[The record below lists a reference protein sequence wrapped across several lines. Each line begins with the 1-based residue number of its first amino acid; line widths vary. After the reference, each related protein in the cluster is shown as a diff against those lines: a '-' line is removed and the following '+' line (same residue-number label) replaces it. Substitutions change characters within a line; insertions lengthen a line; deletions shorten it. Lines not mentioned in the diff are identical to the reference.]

1 MVEKLD
7 GFDLK
12 GDGGGKNDDGIG
24 DDTLDWM
31 RLLFGDIDDE
41 NNEIVL
47 DTNQIIR
54 ETPKQS
60 YEQNEMARKLMQLN
74 PLGLQFSLPPT
85 WMDSITNPNYVRT
98 IEAGVSQ
105 ASSGQ
110 SMDSSDFGQ
119 KSMSSRV
126 KASNFAA
133 SFIKIGEWQRASKNE
148 GDLMAKCY
156 FIKKKLVWEFL
167 QGRLKYKIE
176 IQWSDISGINAVMEK
191 NQPGI
196 LQIELNRPPTFHE
209 EIDPQPRKQA
219 IWKLAKDFTG
229 RQASIFRMHYLTFP
243 HKYLDK
249 HYENLLLCETRFF
262 ELSKQSF
269 PTLKNPFFRSNSCGN
284 PGSAFDYNHRGQDF
298 NLRMQFNFPNFP
310 SHVGQT
316 QHIQPYG
323 HIGQT
328 QHVQPYGHNDQAQHK
343 QPYGHK
349 GLSSLK
355 EMPTPASDSCNVLEN
370 QRMSYWG
377 QGMSIYTDALARN
390 QGLVP
395 SVQSTQVHPT
405 VPFQNYNLAN
415 LGQEA
420 VMNNNAAKA
429 LDVENQLL
437 GDMQAGSYHEK
448 YHMEMVGSLNKM
460 VNLHKEVS
468 PESKKASQETL
479 YGKDISGEEN
489 FTFCIEENANL
500 IGGQFYE
507 QQKVTW
513 MPRIHPANPN
523 PTADKFG
530 NVNNF
535 NNYWS

>member
-24 DDTLDWM
+24 DDILDRM

-41 NNEIVL
+41 NNDIFLE
-47 DTNQIIR
+47 TNQIIR
-54 ETPKQS
+54 ETPKKC

-85 WMDSITNPNYVRT
+85 WMDSITNPHHVRT
-98 IEAGVSQ
+98 IE

-119 KSMSSRV
+119 KSMSSRL

-133 SFIKIGEWQRASKNE
+133 SFIKIGDWQIASKNE

-176 IQWSDISGINAVMEK
+176 IQWSDISGINAVTEK

-209 EIDPQPRKQA
+209 EIVPQPRKQA

-249 HYENLLLCETRFF
+249 HYENLLLCEPRFLK
-262 ELSKQSF
+262 LSKQSF
-269 PTLKNPFFRSNSCGN
+269 PTLKNPFFHSNSRGN
-284 PGSAFDYNHRGQDF
+284 P
-298 NLRMQFNFPNFP
+298 
-310 SHVGQT
+310 
-316 QHIQPYG
+316 
-323 HIGQT
+323 GQT
-328 QHVQPYGHNDQAQHK
+328 QHVQPYGHR
-343 QPYGHK
+343 

-429 LDVENQLL
+429 LDLENQLL

-448 YHMEMVGSLNKM
+448 YLWKWLGS
-460 VNLHKEVS
+460 
-468 PESKKASQETL
+468 
-479 YGKDISGEEN
+479 
-489 FTFCIEENANL
+489 
-500 IGGQFYE
+500 
-507 QQKVTW
+507 
-513 MPRIHPANPN
+513 
-523 PTADKFG
+523 
-530 NVNNF
+530 
-535 NNYWS
+535 